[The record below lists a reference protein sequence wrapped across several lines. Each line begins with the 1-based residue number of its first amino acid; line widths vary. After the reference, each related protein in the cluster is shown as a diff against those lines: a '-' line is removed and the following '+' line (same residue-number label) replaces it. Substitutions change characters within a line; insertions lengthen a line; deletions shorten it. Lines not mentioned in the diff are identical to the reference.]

1 MRFGL
6 SKLKSWMFQKLGVR
20 QTMPNNQSELI
31 ERLSHELRTSL
42 TGIVG
47 YSEFVE
53 SSSTEPM
60 VNFTAKII
68 RESSQSLSRASNSFF
83 DLHRLELGELKVNCT
98 TFSISALVRD
108 VVREHQRQALEQD
121 VKLLFTC
128 SAETFLFDM
137 YADSFRVRQLIDA
150 LVFGGIQSAGKGKSI
165 QVDISLDGDQSHLRF
180 MVISL
185 DSVFNAP
192 QIELAKEFWCN
203 DHYKFRLQEGPGV
216 ELALA
221 KSLIYFL
228 QGAVEYRA
236 ALDELPRLILTLP
249 MRYRETK
256 VCG

>member
-20 QTMPNNQSELI
+20 QTMPNKQSELI

-68 RESSQSLSRASNSFF
+68 RESSQGLSRASNSFF
-83 DLHRLELGELKVNCT
+83 DLYRLELGELKVNCT

-121 VKLLFTC
+121 VKLAFTC

-137 YADSFRVRQLIDA
+137 YADAFRVRQLIDA
-150 LVFGGIQSAGKGKSI
+150 LVFGGVQSAGKGKSI

-185 DSVFNAP
+185 DSAFNAP

-203 DHYKFRLQEGPGV
+203 DQYKFRLQEGPGV

-228 QGAVEYRA
+228 QGEVEYRA
-236 ALDELPRLILTLP
+236 SLEELPRLILTLP